1 MKNQKKVFSVNNS
14 ANISKIDL
22 SNSKSKTHKIINRS
36 LINSAYPLE
45 RYNLDNKKSLLNK
58 IKQYNIEKNKHR
70 AKSCIPSKRR
80 SIIFDLKYIS
90 NQKIPPHLNVLNL
103 ILRKSSSQI
112 DVNLL
117 ERKLNKIT
125 KLSELNKLNSSTTK
139 RLYEYNIIYGHNTNN
154 LIKSYTPKL
163 IQYGSNIKKNTNLA
177 ENSQIFSEEQI
188 KELFYQ
194 KCKDLNVPIKDE
206 LMNRFMNFI
215 KEKCINRVINL
226 SECSLG
232 FNSMIVL
239 ADILRKN
246 IEICSRIILTK
257 NDFGDEGIQLL
268 LECLEGNNNIVELNL
283 SSNSLGVNGGK
294 SIFQFLLNQ
303 ESIVCL
309 DLSSKEGI
317 YRNRVCAEG
326 IKLITKVL
334 KNNFFLEKIDLSSN
348 SIKNEG
354 MKYIVNG
361 LVTNSSLK
369 YLIIPNNEITE
380 KGLLYLESKLKICK
394 LKHLNIATNPIGN
407 NGLISLG
414 NCLSSDKLAEIIT
427 LNVSECSF
435 GFDAFYLFIKK
446 IYKNHK
452 IQTLICNRNNLSG
465 KKWDLL
471 EDTFKVLS
479 LKSLSL
485 GSCTLG
491 QDMKEVSNIFRTNP
505 TLKHLDFSHNQ
516 INDENFEAFQLYPK
530 ENLILE
536 ELDLSS
542 NYITDKGAIKFFK
555 NLIDNR
561 TLLKMNFFDNHLE
574 NETANV
580 ILEMLKSNRSILNI
594 NINCNNISLKYMDEI
609 KNQIQNNK
617 IIEKV
622 KYIPKLKNELRDL
635 EFDPNEINEI
645 KNKLKYYNM
654 ERENLMQKFRKELK
668 DLEIKKKDNL
678 KDYKNIDEIIKKIEK
693 QNDNLQNE
701 FSNLKEEDNIEG
713 NTFIKE
719 INSMKDK
726 INTLE
731 SQLKD
736 ININK
741 YNLKHKYNEEVEL
754 FKNTYN
760 KTKKEGE
767 TLKVSISSLQ
777 KQINIVEE
785 QYKKKLDYLEKL
797 KSAVIKKNDLIKY
810 PKRKSQI

>member
-1 MKNQKKVFSVNNS
+1 MS
-14 ANISKIDL
+14 AN
-22 SNSKSKTHKIINRS
+22 
-36 LINSAYPLE
+36 PFE
-45 RYNLDNKKSLLNK
+45 RGVIDNKKSLLNK
-58 IKQYNIEKNKHR
+58 IKLYNIEKNKHR
-70 AKSCIPSKRR
+70 AKSCIPTKRR
-80 SIIFDLKYIS
+80 SIIYDLKYIS
-90 NQKIPPHLNVLNL
+90 NQQIPPHLNVLNL
-103 ILRKSSSQI
+103 ILKKSASQVDI
-112 DVNLL
+112 NLL

-125 KLSELNKLNSSTTK
+125 KYSELNKLNSSTKK

-154 LIKSYTPKL
+154 LITSYTPKL
-163 IQYGSNIKKNTNLA
+163 IQYGANIKKSTNVSDTL
-177 ENSQIFSEEQI
+177 QTFSEEQI

-215 KEKCINRVINL
+215 KEKCINRIINL
-226 SECSLG
+226 SDCSLG

-246 IEICSRIILTK
+246 VDICSRIILTK

-268 LECLEGNNNIVELNL
+268 LECLEGNNNIIELNL
-283 SSNSLGVNGGK
+283 SSNSLGVNGGT
-294 SIFQFLLNQ
+294 SVFEFLLNQ
-303 ESIVCL
+303 DSIIYL

-361 LVTNSSLK
+361 LINNASLK

-380 KGLLYLESKLKICK
+380 KGILYLESKLKICK
-394 LKHLNIATNPIGN
+394 LRHLNIANNPIGN
-407 NGLISLG
+407 NGLIALG
-414 NCLSSDKLAEIIT
+414 NCLAGDKLAEIIS
-427 LNVSECSF
+427 LNVSECSI

-446 IYKNHK
+446 ICKNHK
-452 IQTLICNRNNLSG
+452 IQTLIFNRNNLSG

-505 TLKHLDFSHNQ
+505 TIKHLDFSHNQ
-516 INDENFEAFQLYPK
+516 INDQNFEAFKLYPK

-536 ELDLSS
+536 ELDLSC

-555 NLIDNR
+555 NLIENR
-561 TLLKMNFFDNHLE
+561 TLLKINFFDNQLE
-574 NETANV
+574 NETASV
-580 ILEMLKSNRSILNI
+580 ILDTLRTNRNIINI
-594 NINCNNISLKYMDEI
+594 NVNCNNISLKYLDDI

-617 IIEKV
+617 LIEKV

-645 KNKLKYYNM
+645 KSKLKYYKM
-654 ERENLMQKFRKELK
+654 ERENLTQKFRKEIKELQ
-668 DLEIKKKDNL
+668 IKKKDNM
-678 KDYKNIDEIIKKIEK
+678 KNYKNIDDVIKKIEK
-693 QNDNLQNE
+693 QNESLQKE
-701 FSNLKEEDNIEG
+701 FSDLKAEDINEG
-713 NTFIKE
+713 NSFIEE

-726 INTLE
+726 ISNIDLE
-731 SQLKD
+731 LKE
-736 ININK
+736 INLK
-741 YNLKHKYNEEVEL
+741 KFNLKHKYNEEVEL
-754 FKNTYN
+754 FKKTYN
-760 KTKKEGE
+760 QTIKERE
-767 TLKVSISSLQ
+767 TLQISISSLQ
-777 KQINIVEE
+777 N
-785 QYKKKLDYLEKL
+785 KLDITENTYKQKLEYLEKL
-797 KSAVIKKNDLIKY
+797 KSALIKKNDSMIHQRNNNLRYSIKI
-810 PKRKSQI
+810 PK

>member
-1 MKNQKKVFSVNNS
+1 MS
-14 ANISKIDL
+14 AN
-22 SNSKSKTHKIINRS
+22 
-36 LINSAYPLE
+36 PFE
-45 RYNLDNKKSLLNK
+45 RGVIDNKKSLLNK
-58 IKQYNIEKNKHR
+58 IKLYNIEKNKHR
-70 AKSCIPSKRR
+70 AKSCIPTKRR
-80 SIIFDLKYIS
+80 SIIYDLKYIS
-90 NQKIPPHLNVLNL
+90 NQQIPPHLNVLNL
-103 ILRKSSSQI
+103 ILKKSASQVDI
-112 DVNLL
+112 NLL

-125 KLSELNKLNSSTTK
+125 KYSELNKLNSSTKK

-154 LIKSYTPKL
+154 LITSYTPKL
-163 IQYGSNIKKNTNLA
+163 IQYGANIKKSTNVSDTL
-177 ENSQIFSEEQI
+177 QTFSEEQI

-215 KEKCINRVINL
+215 KEKCINRIINL
-226 SECSLG
+226 SDCSLG

-246 IEICSRIILTK
+246 VDICSRIILTK

-268 LECLEGNNNIVELNL
+268 LECLEGNNNIIELNL
-283 SSNSLGVNGGK
+283 SSNSLGVNGGT
-294 SIFQFLLNQ
+294 SVFEFLLNQ
-303 ESIVCL
+303 DSIIYL

-361 LVTNSSLK
+361 LINNASLK

-380 KGLLYLESKLKICK
+380 KGILYLESKLKICK
-394 LKHLNIATNPIGN
+394 LRHLNIANNPIGN
-407 NGLISLG
+407 NGLIALG
-414 NCLSSDKLAEIIT
+414 NCLAGDKLAEIIS
-427 LNVSECSF
+427 LNVSECSI

-446 IYKNHK
+446 ICKNHK
-452 IQTLICNRNNLSG
+452 IQTLIFNRNNLSG

-505 TLKHLDFSHNQ
+505 TIKHLDFSHNQ
-516 INDENFEAFQLYPK
+516 INDQNFEAFKLYPK

-536 ELDLSS
+536 ELDLSC

-555 NLIDNR
+555 NLIENR
-561 TLLKMNFFDNHLE
+561 TLLKINFFDNQLE
-574 NETANV
+574 NETASV
-580 ILEMLKSNRSILNI
+580 ILDTLRTNRNIINI
-594 NINCNNISLKYMDEI
+594 NVNCNNISLKYLDDI

-617 IIEKV
+617 LIEKV

-645 KNKLKYYNM
+645 KSKLKYYKM
-654 ERENLMQKFRKELK
+654 ERENLTQKFRKEIKELQ
-668 DLEIKKKDNL
+668 IKKKDNM
-678 KDYKNIDEIIKKIEK
+678 KNYKNIDDVIKKIEK
-693 QNDNLQNE
+693 QNESLQKE
-701 FSNLKEEDNIEG
+701 FSDLKAEDINEG
-713 NTFIKE
+713 NSFIEE

-726 INTLE
+726 ISNIDLE
-731 SQLKD
+731 LKE
-736 ININK
+736 INLK
-741 YNLKHKYNEEVEL
+741 KFNLKHKYNEEVEL
-754 FKNTYN
+754 FKKTYN
-760 KTKKEGE
+760 QTIKERE
-767 TLKVSISSLQ
+767 TLQISISSLQ
-777 KQINIVEE
+777 N
-785 QYKKKLDYLEKL
+785 KLDIAENTYKQKLEYLEKL
-797 KSAVIKKNDLIKY
+797 KSALIKKNDSMIHQRNNNLRYSIKI
-810 PKRKSQI
+810 PK

>member
-1 MKNQKKVFSVNNS
+1 MS
-14 ANISKIDL
+14 AN
-22 SNSKSKTHKIINRS
+22 
-36 LINSAYPLE
+36 PLE
-45 RYNLDNKKSLLNK
+45 RFFIDNKKSLLNK
-58 IKQYNIEKNKHR
+58 LKQYNNEKNKHR
-70 AKSCIPSKRR
+70 AKSCIPTKRR
-80 SIIFDLKYIS
+80 SIIYDLKYIS
-90 NQKIPPHLNVLNL
+90 NQQIPPHLNVLNL
-103 ILRKSSSQI
+103 ILRKSASQVDI
-112 DVNLL
+112 NLL

-125 KLSELNKLNSSTTK
+125 KFSELNKLNSSTTK

-154 LIKSYTPKL
+154 LITSYTPKL
-163 IQYGSNIKKNTNLA
+163 IQYGANIKKSTNVSDNL
-177 ENSQIFSEEQI
+177 QTFSEEQI

-215 KEKCINRVINL
+215 KEKCINRIINL
-226 SECSLG
+226 SDCSLG

-246 IEICSRIILTK
+246 PDICSRIILTK

-283 SSNSLGVNGGK
+283 SSNSLGVNGGT
-294 SIFQFLLNQ
+294 SVFEFLLNQ
-303 ESIVCL
+303 DSIIYL

-326 IKLITKVL
+326 IKLITNVL

-361 LVTNSSLK
+361 LINNSSLK

-380 KGLLYLESKLKICK
+380 KGVLYLESKLKICK
-394 LKHLNIATNPIGN
+394 LRHLNIANNQIGN
-407 NGLISLG
+407 NGLIALG
-414 NCLSSDKLAEIIT
+414 NCLAGDKLAEIIS
-427 LNVSECSF
+427 LNVSECSI

-446 IYKNHK
+446 ICKNHK
-452 IQTLICNRNNLSG
+452 IQTLIFNRNNLSG

-471 EDTFKVLS
+471 EDTFKALS

-505 TLKHLDFSHNQ
+505 TIKHLDFSHNQ
-516 INDENFEAFQLYPK
+516 INDENFEAFKLYPR

-555 NLIDNR
+555 NLIENR
-561 TLLKMNFFDNHLE
+561 TLLKINFFDNHLE
-574 NETANV
+574 NETATV
-580 ILEMLKSNRSILNI
+580 ILDTLRTNRNILNI
-594 NINCNNISLKYMDEI
+594 NVNCNNISLKYMNEI

-617 IIEKV
+617 LIEKV
-622 KYIPKLKNELRDL
+622 KYIPKLKSELRDL

-645 KNKLKYYNM
+645 KNRLKYYNI
-654 ERENLMQKFRKELK
+654 ERENLTQKFRKEMKELQ
-668 DLEIKKKDNL
+668 IKKKDNI
-678 KDYKNIDEIIKKIEK
+678 KNYKSIDNIIKKIEK
-693 QNDNLQNE
+693 KNNSLQKE
-701 FSNLKEEDNIEG
+701 FSDFKEEDINEG
-713 NTFIKE
+713 NSFIQE

-726 INTLE
+726 IATIDSE
-731 SQLKD
+731 LKD
-736 ININK
+736 INLK
-741 YNLKHKYNEEVEL
+741 KFNLKHKYNEEVEL
-754 FKNTYN
+754 FKKTYN
-760 KTKKEGE
+760 QTIQERE
-767 TLKVSISSLQ
+767 SLQISISSLQ
-777 KQINIVEE
+777 NKLNITESTYKQ
-785 QYKKKLDYLEKL
+785 KLDYLEKL
-797 KSAVIKKNDLIKY
+797 KSALIKKNDSMIHQRNNNLRYSIKI
-810 PKRKSQI
+810 PK

>member
-1 MKNQKKVFSVNNS
+1 MNHS
-14 ANISKIDL
+14 ANISKIDF
-22 SNSKSKTHKIINRS
+22 NNKTNKKINRS

-45 RYNLDNKKSLLNK
+45 RYDLDNNNKKSLLNK
-58 IKQYNIEKNKHR
+58 IKQYNLEKNKHR

-80 SIIFDLKYIS
+80 SIIYDLKYIS

-103 ILRKSSSQI
+103 ILRKSASQI
-112 DVNLL
+112 DMNLL

-226 SECSLG
+226 SDCSLG

-239 ADILRKN
+239 ADILQRN
-246 IEICSRIILTK
+246 IDICSRIILTK

-283 SSNSLGVNGGK
+283 SSNSLGVNGGN
-294 SIFQFLLNQ
+294 SIFNFLLNQ

-361 LVTNSSLK
+361 LITNSTLK

-380 KGLLYLESKLKICK
+380 KGILYLESKLKICK

-407 NGLISLG
+407 NGLIALG
-414 NCLSSDKLAEIIT
+414 NCLSSDKLAEIVS

-435 GFDAFYLFIKK
+435 GFDSFYLFIKK
-446 IYKNHK
+446 ICKNHK

-491 QDMKEVSNIFRTNP
+491 QDMKEVSSIFRTNP

-516 INDENFEAFQLYPK
+516 INDENFESFQLYPK

-580 ILEMLKSNRSILNI
+580 ILDMLKSNRSILNI
-594 NINCNNISLKYMDEI
+594 NVNCNNISLKYMDEI

-635 EFDPNEINEI
+635 EFDPNEINDI

-654 ERENLMQKFRKELK
+654 ERENLTQKFRKEVKELQN
-668 DLEIKKKDNL
+668 KKKDNL
-678 KDYKNIDEIIKKIEK
+678 KSYKNIEETIKKIEK
-693 QNDNLQNE
+693 QNNNLQNQ
-701 FSNLKEEDNIEG
+701 FSNLKEEDINEG
-713 NTFIKE
+713 NTFIEE

-736 ININK
+736 INLNK
-741 YNLKHKYNEEVEL
+741 INLKHKYNEEVEL
-754 FKNTYN
+754 FKITYN

-767 TLKVSISSLQ
+767 TLKIGLTSLQ
-777 KQINIVEE
+777 NQLNIAED

-797 KSAVIKKNDLIKY
+797 KSAVLKKNDLIKY
-810 PKRKSQI
+810 SKRKSQTFV